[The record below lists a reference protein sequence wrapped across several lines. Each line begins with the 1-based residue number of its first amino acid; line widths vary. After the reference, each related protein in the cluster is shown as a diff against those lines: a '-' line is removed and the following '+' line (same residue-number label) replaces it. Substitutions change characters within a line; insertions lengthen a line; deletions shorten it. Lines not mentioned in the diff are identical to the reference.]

1 MDGQEAPS
9 GASTVDLSIEPA
21 TSHDANWCL
30 RQYQEEL
37 ARRFDNGFD
46 PSQGNSLDPA
56 DVTPPKGWFVVA
68 RLAGRPVGCG
78 ALKRLDASTAE
89 IKRVWVGEE
98 VRGQRL
104 ASRIMDRLEEIAAE
118 AGFAKVVLDTNRALV
133 EARAMYLKRGYA
145 EIAPYNANPYADH
158 WFERGLGL
166 QTLGNP

>member
-1 MDGQEAPS
+1 MGGPASPS
-9 GASTVDLSIEPA
+9 GDLAIDLSIEPA
-21 TSHDANWCL
+21 ASPDANWCL
-30 RQYQEEL
+30 RQYQGEL

-89 IKRVWVGEE
+89 IKRVWVGAE

-104 ASRIMDRLEEIAAE
+104 ASRIMDRLEAIAAE
-118 AGFAKVVLDTNRALV
+118 AGFAKVLLDTNRTLT
-133 EARAMYLKRGYA
+133 EARAMYLKRGYT

-158 WFERGLGL
+158 WFEKGL
-166 QTLGNP
+166 